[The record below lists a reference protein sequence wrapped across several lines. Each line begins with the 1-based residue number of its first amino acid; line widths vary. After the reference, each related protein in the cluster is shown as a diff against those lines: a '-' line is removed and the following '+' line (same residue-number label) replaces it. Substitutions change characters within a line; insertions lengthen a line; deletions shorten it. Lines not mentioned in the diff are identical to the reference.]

1 MEQSIY
7 FAKEAISNIKN
18 SIIYGKRSGYYAQM
32 DAESENEEE
41 YSHSLFYSVH
51 QSDHINEDS
60 IPLSF
65 SNAYSDRSQLL
76 FEQSDVVSD
85 IEESYEESP
94 KPSAI
99 YLDPILEPSSTLPP
113 LNPKSLTDS
122 LLPITSSIPPEISQ
136 MDRKYKDPIFAL
148 LYGIAF
154 SIFLISGIII
164 LFTTDTHAVEDLV
177 KESTFKVIKD
187 SAGMLATVIA
197 TSLVIAT
204 FWLIILRIF
213 TKALVW
219 GTVICVPVALSVCFI
234 WSLVESLQYINVY
247 EGNEEF
253 SFRDTGL
260 TWISIIPLI
269 LNLIYIKIVYDRRH
283 RINKTISVIE
293 LACDMIRS
301 NPAILIVPILLLTV
315 FILFTSIWITFFNRL
330 WLIGRLSNP
339 STLSKA
345 IWIVNNYVYYLAAFY
360 IFFYM
365 WTSMILIYLEKFALS
380 GMTAQWYFHRNEISS
395 TSMSVWRVSIIK
407 GMTTSFGTI
416 ALAGFLMSLVHF
428 LQFVTRQLKKAYPI
442 VSTVNHY
449 TVGLAGIT
457 GENFFSAAK
466 SATKIFRRNLL
477 SGIFGDF
484 LTQIILH
491 IGTAVI
497 ALTTGLSAYIY
508 ATHQLHSPHGFVVGL
523 IGTLTPYYISQ
534 FYSYVMMSIIDAT
547 FLCYAIDLDTGTV
560 HFSAAHSAFSGYD

>member
-85 IEESYEESP
+85 IGESYEESP

-395 TSMSVWRVSIIK
+395 TSMSYSKKTRPLVSVVEFILRLID
-407 GMTTSFGTI
+407 
-416 ALAGFLMSLVHF
+416 
-428 LQFVTRQLKKAYPI
+428 PI